1 MPGII
6 KSLRQKGWF
15 AFLAKNRN
23 EHLRYFH
30 TFSNY
35 RRIWVLSI
43 IILAI
48 TSLTPLIFATFI
60 HYQLIHK
67 SVDSELT
74 LKAERLTSNAKR
86 SICFFMEERLDA
98 LRFIVNE
105 IPYDSLVNST
115 RLAEIFTNLKLG
127 FGGLTDLSIIDAD
140 GNQVSYAGPFDLE
153 GKNYSSQEWFSESLK
168 KNNFVSE
175 VFTGYRDIP
184 HIIIAVRSFR
194 PDGQSFLLRATLD
207 TQRLMDTL
215 LSYKTNIHTDI
226 LLMNHKGILQ
236 TPSGIYGKIFTSTGL
251 EIPEFSTRTKV
262 KIPGDDKESP
272 FIMSYSYINT
282 NVVETPFILMV
293 QKKKFGVMG
302 TWVNM
307 EKKFNWI
314 IGINGIAVIIIIILV
329 SSFMVNKLYYADRSK
344 AETMLRMEQ
353 SQQLASIGQLAAGIA
368 HEINNPLAL
377 INETTGY
384 LKDLYHYTEEEK
396 SDEEVIEHLDVI
408 LETVFQCGTITS
420 QLLGFV
426 RQFDVQISEV
436 DIEKLIVSI
445 LNFRKKETE
454 YKGIHV
460 STNISPETS
469 LLETDK
475 GKLQQILMNLI
486 NNAFQSI
493 EANGYLSISVNCL
506 PSDNIKIE
514 IKDTGC
520 GISAENLN
528 KINEPFFTTK
538 KEKMGTGLGL
548 SITYGLVK
556 KLHGNIRVEST
567 EGVGTIFTL
576 TLPVN
581 IKEKDI
587 V

>member
-1 MPGII
+1 
-6 KSLRQKGWF
+6 
-15 AFLAKNRN
+15 
-23 EHLRYFH
+23 
-30 TFSNY
+30 
-35 RRIWVLSI
+35 
-43 IILAI
+43 
-48 TSLTPLIFATFI
+48 
-60 HYQLIHK
+60 
-67 SVDSELT
+67 
-74 LKAERLTSNAKR
+74 
-86 SICFFMEERLDA
+86 MEERLDA

-302 TWVNM
+302 TWVDM